1 MKKFLV
7 ICLVPIVALAHA
19 DTSKLS
25 PDLQASSASHASV
38 VVQYNQGPRLLDF
51 LNLANLLGTN
61 LSDLPLVNGIVADFP
76 LANVNGGSSVSSSKY
91 FTLSGTSVAAGVV
104 SGVVADLPQKSPQ
117 LTPDQVKARLMKTA
131 WKSLPTQSSVF
142 DPTTGITYT
151 DQYDAFTVGA
161 GYMDVE
167 AAITSSDVANGTAM
181 SPTANCDPSTGNV
194 FLTPDPSLVWNNSAM
209 WRSIAV

>member
-1 MKKFLV
+1 VGLARPLEDSIFMKKFLV
-7 ICLVPIVALAHA
+7 ICLVLTVALAHA
-19 DTSKLS
+19 DNSKLS

-117 LTPDQVKARLMKTA
+117 LTPDQVKARLMNTA
-131 WKSLPTQSSVF
+131 WKSVPTQSSVF

-161 GYMDVE
+161 G
-167 AAITSSDVANGTAM
+167 
-181 SPTANCDPSTGNV
+181 
-194 FLTPDPSLVWNNSAM
+194 
-209 WRSIAV
+209 